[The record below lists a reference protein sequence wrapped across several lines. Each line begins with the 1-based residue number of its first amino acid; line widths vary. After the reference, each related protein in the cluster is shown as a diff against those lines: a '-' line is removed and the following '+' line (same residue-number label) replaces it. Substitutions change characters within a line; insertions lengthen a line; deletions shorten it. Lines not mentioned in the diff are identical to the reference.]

1 MSSLGREHSSFLSWW
16 YRVPKFLS
24 RPSSLFSLF
33 LHPLFTF
40 YIKNI
45 NRWIIVIFLFPVFLC
60 FVISDVLF
68 CWLLLLLLLF
78 CFVFICFRMPPSF
91 YWKLDLVY
99 WARTEVNL
107 LLEGWWL
114 SYIAVPRP
122 GFTSCFP
129 CSWHQ
134 KLAYLLTS
142 VCLCPQ
148 WFLGDPENFSEIQ
161 LRVSHLQLRSVCL
174 VSIQWWGELGRSSLS
189 FSHLISDSLGL

>member
-1 MSSLGREHSSFLSWW
+1 MNHCDFFISSLLMFCHFR
-16 YRVPKFLS
+16 
-24 RPSSLFSLF
+24 
-33 LHPLFTF
+33 
-40 YIKNI
+40 
-45 NRWIIVIFLFPVFLC
+45 C
-60 FVISDVLF
+60 FVLLTFAVTIAVLF
-68 CWLLLLLLLF
+68 CFHL
-78 CFVFICFRMPPSF
+78 FRMPPSF

-114 SYIAVPRP
+114 SYVAVPRP

-129 CSWHQ
+129 CSWYQ

-148 WFLGDPENFSEIQ
+148 WSLGDPENFSEIE